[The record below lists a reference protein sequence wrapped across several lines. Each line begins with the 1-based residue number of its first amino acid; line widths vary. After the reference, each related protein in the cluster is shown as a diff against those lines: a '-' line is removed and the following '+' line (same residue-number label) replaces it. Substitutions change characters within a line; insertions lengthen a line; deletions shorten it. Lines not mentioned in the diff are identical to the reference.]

1 MKLRKLALLSLT
13 LAPIMAMP
21 IVAAS
26 CSTKQTQE
34 EKEKKEAQ
42 SQLVKSV
49 QSWKS
54 QLLEQ
59 NQEITEKYLPIIN
72 KFQPTADFDNQSV
85 LIQKSNHYVL
95 LKQFNEQLIQ
105 ELSKDNITQEEY
117 DALDKKAK
125 DFDHQE
131 IENGNN
137 VYTMKKLYE
146 NKFIE
151 IKPEFQDQKAEIEQ
165 YIKENGQWI

>member
-42 SQLVKSV
+42 SQLVQKA
-49 QSWKS
+49 QEWKN
-54 QLLEQ
+54 LLEVK
-59 NQEITEKYLPIIN
+59 NQKITEKYLPIID

-95 LKQFNEQLIQ
+95 LKQLNEQLIK
-105 ELSKDNITQEEY
+105 ELSKENITQEKY

-125 DFDHQE
+125 DFDQQE
-131 IENGNN
+131 VENGNN

-146 NKFIE
+146 HKFIE
-151 IKPEFQDQKAEIEQ
+151 IKPEFQDQKDELVKFISA
-165 YIKENGQWI
+165 YIFF